1 MEIASHSPIR
11 PSTSDL
17 WFLAYL
23 PLSISDGIAAP
34 LIPLLAL
41 QKFGA
46 SAFVVT
52 IIIAASALSQV
63 PFTIIWGNLSDRVSH
78 RKFFLVGSFFATG
91 VSLVLIALSQNLLTY
106 FWFNVVEGLA
116 SAASAPIGTMLLLE
130 TRHKRW
136 WPQDIGLFELIA
148 GIGTTVG
155 LGLGFLWLFV
165 FAPSSQAIPFMV
177 RVMTNL
183 LLFAGLLALAS
194 AFIAWLWIEEPLAR
208 LDRRVVSE
216 LISLHR
222 GILER
227 FRHVRSR
234 FLSVVELTR
243 SRAEPMPWR
252 ETLFL
257 VSLWI
262 MTVGFNVFYG
272 PFPVFLVNHA
282 HFSDASVF
290 IAYLAS
296 SAASTMLFFHSGK
309 LVEVRS
315 PKGIFLGSLAA
326 RFVLIPLFVLGPVYT
341 IFGVGSSGLVS
352 FLTLLNALMGVSWAF
367 IGTASTLFLVRLVGR
382 SGRGRALGLY
392 NAFAGAGGLFG
403 VLLGGFLYV
412 TIGPTSTYFVAGGIV
427 LLGAAVLAPIPY
439 HMFTLPRGAMHRG
452 RHWRAV
458 RGVVPGSG
466 PRMSPAP
473 PPRASGAVTAWS
485 GEEPPQDDPRTT
497 RVRVRLGRYRN
508 KPHQSERMR

>member
-1 MEIASHSPIR
+1 MEVSSHPPIR

-23 PLSISDGIAAP
+23 PLSISDGIATP

-41 QKFGA
+41 VKFGA

-78 RKFFLVGSFFATG
+78 RKYFLVGSFLATG
-91 VSLVLIALSQNLLTY
+91 VSLLLIAMAQTLLNY
-106 FWFNVVEGLA
+106 FWLNVAEGLA

-148 GIGTTVG
+148 GIGTTTG
-155 LGLGFLWLFV
+155 LAAGFLWLFV
-165 FAPSSQAIPFMV
+165 FSPSSQAVPQVIQ
-177 RVMTNL
+177 VMTNL

-194 AFIAWLWIEEPLAR
+194 AFIAWAWIEEPLAR

-234 FLSVVELTR
+234 VLSVVELTR

-257 VSLWI
+257 LSLWV

-272 PFPVFLVNHA
+272 PFPVFLVDHA
-282 HFSDASVF
+282 GFSDASVF

-296 SAASTMLFFHSGK
+296 SAASTLLFFHSGK
-309 LVEVRS
+309 VVAVRS
-315 PKGIFLGSLAA
+315 PKGVFLGSLGA
-326 RFVLIPLFVLGPVYT
+326 RFALIPLFVFAPIYAL
-341 IFGVGSSGLVS
+341 FGTGSFGLVGW
-352 FLTLLNALMGVSWAF
+352 LTLLNAFMGVTWAF

-382 SGRGRALGLY
+382 SSRGRALGLY

-412 TIGPTSTYFVAGGIV
+412 TMGATSTYYVAGGIV
-427 LLGAAVLAPIPY
+427 LVGAAFLAPIPY
-439 HMFTLPRGAMHRG
+439 HMFTLSHAALHRRRRSARPRD
-452 RHWRAV
+452 
-458 RGVVPGSG
+458 
-466 PRMSPAP
+466 P
-473 PPRASGAVTAWS
+473 PPRPTHGLGPAKFDGVGGSPNPDGRTRMPELDPKSWKGFAV
-485 GEEPPQDDPRTT
+485 
-497 RVRVRLGRYRN
+497 YRN